1 MVSDGHASVTQ
12 PSFSVNMTWSMP
24 GQIAGSGGK
33 ASLGVMTTGGV
44 AQRICVLQAYT
55 SFTIEGGG
63 DSCATTSASMASA
76 SASPNLLP
84 KDAADGTIGY
94 VWVSL
99 GDGGNL
105 YYTYKASTPQSAV
118 TVETVPTPSAFDQTV
133 TAPEPPPGGNAI
145 ITSPSLAAFGVVS
158 APSAVSVEVN
168 NLTVQDMVAIA
179 AERHKCYVEFR
190 TGVNW
195 VLKLQKLEGRQDWD
209 TNYTSAYRYAV
220 VRQLGRLVDCLAF
233 VNAVEQVLYKKAAAD
248 IALVSCATTPVS
260 LSIVGSRS
268 RPKLRSLRVDKHP
281 TLRVS
286 CTHTAAGVRIS
297 IATRSR
303 RTPLSSIFGS
313 RLRLAIARSPHD
325 SPGGQLSATFHRG

>member
-1 MVSDGHASVTQ
+1 
-12 PSFSVNMTWSMP
+12 
-24 GQIAGSGGK
+24 
-33 ASLGVMTTGGV
+33 MTTGGV

-55 SFTIEGGG
+55 TFTVQGG

-76 SASPNLLP
+76 SASPKVLP

-105 YYTYKASTPQSAV
+105 YYTYKASTRQSAP
-118 TVETVPTPSAFDQTV
+118 TVEVVPTPSAFDQTV
-133 TAPEPPPGGNAI
+133 TAPEPAPGGNAI
-145 ITSPSLAAFGVVS
+145 ITSPSLAAFGAVS
-158 APSAVSVEVN
+158 APSAVSVAVN
-168 NLTVQDMVAIA
+168 GLTVQDMVAIA
-179 AERHKCYVEFR
+179 AERHKCYVQFR
-190 TGVNW
+190 AAVNW
-195 VLKLQKLEGRQDWD
+195 VLKLETLGGREDWD
-209 TNYTSAYRYAV
+209 TSYSQVYRGYRAFLV
-220 VRQLGRLVDCLAF
+220 QQLGHLVDCLAV

-248 IALVSCATTPVS
+248 TARVSCATTPVS
-260 LSIVGSRS
+260 LSIGGSRS

-286 CTHTAAGVRIS
+286 CTRTAAGVRIS

-313 RLRLAIARSPHD
+313 RLRLAIARGPHD
-325 SPGGQLSATFHRG
+325 SRGGQLSVAFHRG